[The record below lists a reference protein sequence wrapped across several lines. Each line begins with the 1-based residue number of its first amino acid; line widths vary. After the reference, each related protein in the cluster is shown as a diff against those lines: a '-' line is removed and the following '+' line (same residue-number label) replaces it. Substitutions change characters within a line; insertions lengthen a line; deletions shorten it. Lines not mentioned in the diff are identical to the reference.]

1 MVLKERKEKKKK
13 EKKQDVLILTLKDT
27 TAEGCLADSGYEQN
41 VCA

>member
-1 MVLKERKEKKKK
+1 MVLKERKEKKK